1 MSPNENKNSE
11 IFQNSRQK
19 ENTKNL
25 GAPQMGK
32 LVFDRVKGKKI
43 TFYSFF
49 ASNKPKKAF
58 PLVQDFK
65 KFCKQ
70 IAHFRVNG

>member
-1 MSPNENKNSE
+1 MSPNENKDSE

-32 LVFDRVKGKKI
+32 LVFDRVKGKKNYFLFI
-43 TFYSFF
+43 
-49 ASNKPKKAF
+49 
-58 PLVQDFK
+58 
-65 KFCKQ
+65 FC
-70 IAHFRVNG
+70 F

>member
-1 MSPNENKNSE
+1 MLPIRHIFMSPNENKNSD

-32 LVFDRVKGKKI
+32 LVFDRVKGKKNYFLFI
-43 TFYSFF
+43 
-49 ASNKPKKAF
+49 
-58 PLVQDFK
+58 
-65 KFCKQ
+65 FC
-70 IAHFRVNG
+70 F